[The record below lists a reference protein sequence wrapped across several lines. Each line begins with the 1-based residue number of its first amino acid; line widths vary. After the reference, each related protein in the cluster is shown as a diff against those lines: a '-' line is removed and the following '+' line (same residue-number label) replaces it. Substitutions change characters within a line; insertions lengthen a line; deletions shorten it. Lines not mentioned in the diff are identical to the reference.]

1 MRVLN
6 KYCNS
11 LCSTCVTLLHGQTGH
26 RLSCSDPVHSGKKE
40 LVTEGGAAG
49 PSHCLC
55 NANFLEILLTL
66 LLFQLEKPKESR
78 ILSRAKARTQVFL
91 LWAYLEHQLHVQPLL
106 SVFPSLP
113 STTVGNSSSA
123 EKDCGTMLLLQAQ
136 LSEYCRDQLHWR
148 AESCSCVYAAECP
161 GHEVKARTLLPGVL
175 CFLHLLHSYVSGH
188 CQKLQAAEHAMIISK
203 PKLR

>member
-1 MRVLN
+1 MNTVIP
-6 KYCNS
+6 
-11 LCSTCVTLLHGQTGH
+11 CVALAWLHYMDRPII
-26 RLSCSDPVHSGKKE
+26 RLSCSNPVHSGKKE

-66 LLFQLEKPKESR
+66 LLFWLEKPKESR

-91 LWAYLEHQLHVQPLL
+91 LWAYLEYQLYVQPLS

-123 EKDCGTMLLLQAQ
+123 ENDCGPCFCYKPSSWSTAEASCTRERRAAAVCTLLSAQGMRAKPGLSSLLFPASYTSSTVMWVTTAKSYRQ
-136 LSEYCRDQLHWR
+136 LSTSWL
-148 AESCSCVYAAECP
+148 
-161 GHEVKARTLLPGVL
+161 
-175 CFLHLLHSYVSGH
+175 
-188 CQKLQAAEHAMIISK
+188 
-203 PKLR
+203 